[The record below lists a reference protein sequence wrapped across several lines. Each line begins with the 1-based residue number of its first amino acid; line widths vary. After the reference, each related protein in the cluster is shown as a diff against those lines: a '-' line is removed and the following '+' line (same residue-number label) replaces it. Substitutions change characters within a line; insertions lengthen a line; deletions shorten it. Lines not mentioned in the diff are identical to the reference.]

1 MRKLLQTDDG
11 WGGEHPPLILIF
23 GMMRGGAM
31 NYAVPTGKVFATRN
45 AVKIKVGLSKEAR
58 SIRKFCATHTVKV
71 YDNSQTG
78 EIVVKVASDSAISAA
93 FLWE

>member
-1 MRKLLQTDDG
+1 MQTNDG

-31 NYAVPTGKVFATRN
+31 NYAVPTDKMFGTRN
-45 AVKIKVGLSKEAR
+45 AVKTKVGLSKEAR

-71 YDNSQTG
+71 YDDPQTG
-78 EIVVKVASDSAISAA
+78 EVIVDVAEVETGNDTDQRN
-93 FLWE
+93 E

>member
-1 MRKLLQTDDG
+1 
-11 WGGEHPPLILIF
+11 
-23 GMMRGGAM
+23 M

-78 EIVVKVASDSAISAA
+78 EIVVKVAEVEADNDTNQIN
-93 FLWE
+93 E

>member
-1 MRKLLQTDDG
+1 MQTDDG

-31 NYAVPTGKVFATRN
+31 NYAVPTDKMFATRN
-45 AVKIKVGLSKEAR
+45 AVKTKVGLSKEAQ

-71 YDNSQTG
+71 YDNPQTG
-78 EIVVKVASDSAISAA
+78 EIVVKVAEVETDNGTDQRN
-93 FLWE
+93 E